1 MLPNETARRQHLEVF
16 MRIAFDEAWRLPAG
30 MEPEERAEPVSRV
43 QFWWVI
49 GPDGEV
55 FGKLRAEFGDE
66 EIRLLIG

>member
-1 MLPNETARRQHLEVF
+1 MEILVQTYNHLEAF
-16 MRIAFDEAWRLPAG
+16 MRIPLDDAWRLPAG

-55 FGKLRAEFGDE
+55 LGKLRAEFSDE

>member
-1 MLPNETARRQHLEVF
+1 
-16 MRIAFDEAWRLPAG
+16 MRIPFDDVWRLPAG
-30 MEPEERAEPVSRV
+30 MEPEEHGEPASRV

-55 FGKLRAEFGDE
+55 LGKLRAEFSDE